1 MTLHHEVNPV
11 SDNCKEMLLM
21 GRIAEQN
28 YMAPGCLH
36 LLFLFA
42 AVFLNYNLQI
52 LISWRE
58 KRLVLGQKKKKK
70 MSPPPLL
77 PSPPAISLD
86 NSYYS

>member
-11 SDNCKEMLLM
+11 SDNCKEISLM
-21 GRIAEQN
+21 GRIAEKN

-52 LISWRE
+52 LISWRG
-58 KRLVLGQKKKKK
+58 KRLVLGQKKNE
-70 MSPPPLL
+70 PLSST
-77 PSPPAISLD
+77 PIS
-86 NSYYS
+86 SCHIPR